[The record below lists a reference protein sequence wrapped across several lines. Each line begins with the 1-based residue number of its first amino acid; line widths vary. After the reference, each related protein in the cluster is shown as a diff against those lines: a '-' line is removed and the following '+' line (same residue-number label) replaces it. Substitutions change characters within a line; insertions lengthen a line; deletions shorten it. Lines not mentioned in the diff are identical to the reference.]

1 MKVCMEDGSHET
13 NRYAED
19 SRKGEFK
26 GTKSQKGKEGGRGG
40 EWEQQQEE
48 EMKSGEEATVESS
61 FRRGR
66 RHQSLHHP
74 PIEESVTDGEPKY
87 PLGRNGRHEQWQS

>member
-19 SRKGEFK
+19 SRKGGFK
-26 GTKSQKGKEGGRGG
+26 GTKSQKGKEGGRVGG
-40 EWEQQQEE
+40 WEQQQEE
-48 EMKSGEEATVESS
+48 EMKSAGSP
-61 FRRGR
+61 FRSGR

-74 PIEESVTDGEPKY
+74 PIEESVTDREPEY
-87 PLGRNGRHEQWQS
+87 PLSRDGRHEQWQS